1 MRSFR
6 VSPQATALRLV
17 LNNGA
22 GSADVARRHGNL
34 GRLIQSWNRFILQ
47 QIHTDTETRDENE
60 DDETRRKRQLSEC
73 SGQSASSAASS
84 GEQSLAQKFFET
96 RQRVSTRFKSG
107 HVNVSYSSQFL
118 INIDW
123 HPWHASAKSSD
134 SWKSKRLDFAE
145 IIKKSIWSEMHTKS
159 WCDEAGSYQNGSQT
173 RQPLNLPEIL
183 GLKFFFRFLFKLIF
197 ISFEL
202 SFGINTRRR
211 FVACAN

>member
-1 MRSFR
+1 MLKFKSITRLLLLVLSRTYQIPIVTVCYSYCILSSLLGLPYRCVNFFISLKILKEIKSLRNFQSHSSLRETDLAAELGYLFHLLDNKKGGSAPASNFLRSFR

-84 GEQSLAQKFFET
+84 GEVQGVIRMWIFYKFKIT
-96 RQRVSTRFKSG
+96 
-107 HVNVSYSSQFL
+107 
-118 INIDW
+118 
-123 HPWHASAKSSD
+123 
-134 SWKSKRLDFAE
+134 DFDDF
-145 IIKKSIWSEMHTKS
+145 
-159 WCDEAGSYQNGSQT
+159 C
-173 RQPLNLPEIL
+173 L
-183 GLKFFFRFLFKLIF
+183 
-197 ISFEL
+197 
-202 SFGINTRRR
+202 
-211 FVACAN
+211 